1 MLREGYMIRA
11 PKALC
16 AFGKVSDI
24 LYLATNDFYVFA
36 GCMMQIENGLLDVQ
50 GEQTVVHVVDIL
62 DEAYALEEKD
72 L

>member
-36 GCMMQIENGLLDVQ
+36 GCMMQIDGVMHS
-50 GEQTVVHVVDIL
+50 VR
-62 DEAYALEEKD
+62 
-72 L
+72 